1 MLLLFYITLAIYM
14 YGLTKTTESL
24 YSALKRVGY

>member
-1 MLLLFYITLAIYM
+1 MLVSFYITLVIYM
-14 YGLTKTTESL
+14 YGLAKTTESF